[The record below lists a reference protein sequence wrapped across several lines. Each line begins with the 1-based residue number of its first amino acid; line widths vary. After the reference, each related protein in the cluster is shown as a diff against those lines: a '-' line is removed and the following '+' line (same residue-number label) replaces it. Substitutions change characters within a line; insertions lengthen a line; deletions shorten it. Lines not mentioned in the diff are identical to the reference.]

1 MPLPPFEKG
10 RLGGISAENNPLK
23 VAKFAE
29 NNPLKVASPD
39 FRVYAVPMKRSI
51 EEDLL
56 TWKNRQTHV
65 PLLVRGARQVGKSF
79 VVEQFGREHFASCIT
94 ANFEQK
100 PFLNNCF
107 EALEP
112 QKIINS
118 LEIALN
124 TTITPGQTLLF
135 LDEIQECPQ
144 AILALR
150 YFKEQMP
157 ALHVIG
163 AGSLLEFALNDE
175 DFRMPVGRLQFLYL
189 RPFSFLEF
197 LEALGFHKLREH
209 VEKIDLQ
216 HPVDPNAD
224 EQLMQLLREYL
235 ALGGMPAVVH
245 EYLETKKLN
254 FCQEIQTS
262 LLATYRNDFG
272 KYAKKVDHKNL
283 QRLFER
289 APGLIAQWFKY
300 SKVDPDVQPRDMR
313 VALDKLEDAGLL
325 RRIHATSASGIPLI
339 TNINPKKFKLLF
351 LDVGLVKRAYQLDLS
366 QIFEQDI
373 MLLNRGMLA
382 EQFVGQELLAYGDR
396 HEAGDLFFWVR
407 EQAGSSAEVDY
418 VITVNDQI
426 IPLEVKSGA
435 VGKLKSLKLFMQE
448 KPSKLGIR
456 VSQAPLAYSHNILS
470 VPFYL
475 ISQIPRLVKS
485 L

>member
-1 MPLPPFEKG
+1 
-10 RLGGISAENNPLK
+10 
-23 VAKFAE
+23 
-29 NNPLKVASPD
+29 
-39 FRVYAVPMKRSI
+39 MKRSI

-56 TWKNRQTHV
+56 LWKNRQTHV

-79 VVEQFGREHFASCIT
+79 VIEQFGQQHFANCLT

-100 PFLNNCF
+100 PFLSNCF
-107 EALEP
+107 ETLEP

-124 TTITPGQTLLF
+124 ATITPGQTLLF

-157 ALHVIG
+157 TLHVIA
-163 AGSLLEFALNDE
+163 AGSLLEFALNQE
-175 DFRMPVGRLQFLYL
+175 AFRMPVGRLQFLYL
-189 RPFSFLEF
+189 RPLSFMEF
-197 LEALGFHKLREH
+197 LEALGLHKLTEH
-209 VEKIDLQ
+209 LQCIDLQ
-216 HPVDPNAD
+216 HPIDSNAD
-224 EQLMQLLREYL
+224 QQLMQLLREYL
-235 ALGGMPAVVH
+235 ALGGMPAVLN
-245 EYLETKKLN
+245 EYLESKKLN

-272 KYAKKVDHKNL
+272 KYAKKVEYRHL

-289 APGLIAQWFKY
+289 VPGLIAQWFKY
-300 SKVDPDVQPRDMR
+300 SKVDPDAQPRDIRM
-313 VALDKLEDAGLL
+313 ALDKLEDAGLL
-325 RRIHATSASGIPLI
+325 HRIHATAASGIPLI

-351 LDVGLVKRAYQLDLS
+351 LDVGLVKRSYQLDLS

-382 EQFVGQELLAYGDR
+382 EQLVGQELLAYSDR
-396 HEAGDLFFWVR
+396 HDKEHLFFWIR

-418 VITVNDQI
+418 VITVNNQI
-426 IPLEVKSGA
+426 IPVEVKSGA
-435 VGKLKSLKLFMQE
+435 VGKLKSLKLFMEE
-448 KPSKLGIR
+448 KSSKLGIR
-456 VSQAPLAYSHNILS
+456 ISQAPLDYGHNILS